1 MLGKDLSFRLAK
13 KFKGRAFNPGPRGE
27 LVGKFKLKLMAKAIF
42 GIFFIL
48 PLMLMFI
55 YKILPPPIT
64 TMMIVRSLSGMT
76 IKHSWI
82 DIKHVSPHVAP
93 AVMAAEDNRFCEHW
107 GVDWLSLRGEVSD
120 ALRGENTRGA
130 STIQMQTVKNLMLWP
145 GRSYVRKGLEIY
157 LAPMLNLVW
166 SKSRIMEVYLNIA
179 EWGPN
184 GVFGIEAA
192 AQYHFKKSA
201 TRLSRYESAQ
211 LAAVLPNPQIMIAG
225 RPSVYVKEQAAII
238 DHRVDQSGGLLDCAQ

>member
-1 MLGKDLSFRLAK
+1 MKLVEKSRLKSVAK
-13 KFKGRAFNPGPRGE
+13 V
-27 LVGKFKLKLMAKAIF
+27 LF

-48 PLMLMFI
+48 PLMLMLI

-64 TMMIVRSLSGMT
+64 TVMIVRSLSGAT

-82 DIKHVSPHVAP
+82 NIKHVSPHVAR

-107 GVDWLSLRGEVSD
+107 GVDWPSLRGEVSD
-120 ALRGENTRGA
+120 ALRGGNTRGA

-145 GRSYVRKGLEIY
+145 GRSYIRKGLEIY
-157 LAPMLNLVW
+157 LAPMLDLVW
-166 SKSRIMEVYLNIA
+166 GKSRVMEVYLNIA

-184 GVFGIEAA
+184 GIFGIEAA

-201 TRLSRYESAQ
+201 SRLSRSESAQ
-211 LAAVLPNPQIMIAG
+211 LAAVLPNPQIMMAG
-225 RPSVYVKEQAAII
+225 HPSVYVREQAAAI
-238 DHRVDQSGGLLDCAQ
+238 DHRVDQSGTLLDCVE

>member
-1 MLGKDLSFRLAK
+1 MRGRLFHA
-13 KFKGRAFNPGPRGE
+13 E
-27 LVGKFKLKLMAKAIF
+27 EVTLVGKSKLKGIVKVLF
-42 GIFFIL
+42 GIFFML
-48 PLMLMFI
+48 PLVLMLI

-64 TMMIVRSLSGMT
+64 TVMIARYLSGMT
-76 IKHSWI
+76 VKHSWI
-82 DIKHVSPHVAP
+82 DIKHVSPHVAR

-107 GVDWLSLRGEVSD
+107 GVDWPSLRGEVFD
-120 ALRGENTRGA
+120 ALKGGSTRGA

-145 GRSYVRKGLEIY
+145 GRSYIRKGLEIY

-166 SKSRIMEVYLNIA
+166 SKSRTMEVYLNIA

-201 TRLSRYESAQ
+201 ARLSRYEAAQ
-211 LAAVLPNPQIMIAG
+211 LAAVLPNPQVMIAG
-225 RPSVYVKEQAAII
+225 QPSVYVREQAAVI
-238 DHRVDQSGGLLDCAQ
+238 DHRVVQSGSLLDCVQ